1 MMGSVQFIVD
11 VTDAKGQPVNDAS
24 VKVSANHPGMNMSIS
39 GTATAQ
45 GKGRYAV
52 QGNLSMGGGWKVKVE
67 VNKTGLAPFVQ
78 EFDLEVMGM

>member
-11 VTDAKGQPVNDAS
+11 VTDAKGQPVNDAI
-24 VKVSANHPGMNMSIS
+24 VKVTANHPGMNMTIS

-52 QGNLSMGGGWKVKVE
+52 QGNLGMNGAWKVKVE
-67 VNKTGLAPFVQ
+67 VSKTGLPSFTQ
-78 EFDLEVMGM
+78 EFDLTAM

>member
-11 VTDAKGQPVNDAS
+11 VTDAKGQPVNDANI
-24 VKVSANHPGMNMSIS
+24 KVTAIHPGMNMSIS

-52 QGNLSMGGGWKVKVE
+52 QGNLGMGGAWKVKVE
-67 VNKTGLAPFVQ
+67 VNKTGLPPSAQ